1 MDRLAR
7 LLPLV
12 ALALAVP
19 AAAQNFPSRPLTLVC
34 PWPAGGSTDTHLRR
48 FAEISAR
55 YLGQP
60 LVVENRPGNGGM
72 IGALHVARNARPD
85 GYTLSQL
92 TIAAFRFPHLQKVD
106 WDPLRDFTYVIGI
119 SGYTFGVVVRADSPI
134 KSFGELIAWA
144 KANPGKLSYA
154 STGSGT
160 SPHLLMEELAAKQG
174 VELLHVPFKG
184 SADATQALLG
194 GHVMALSDSSGWG
207 RFVDSGQFRLL
218 VTFGETRT
226 RHWPQVPTAKDL
238 GMDMVY
244 NSPYGIV
251 GPRGMEPRVVKTLH
265 DAFKRTLDDPEHQK
279 VLDQLDQELWYRSS
293 EDYLKFAREDLQ
305 KERVV
310 IERLGLLAK

>member
-1 MDRLAR
+1 MSCLAR
-7 LLPLV
+7 LLPLF

-19 AAAQNFPSRPLTLVC
+19 AAAQGFPSRPLTLVC

-48 FAEISAR
+48 FAEISAK

-60 LVVENRPGNGGM
+60 VIVENRPGNGGM
-72 IGALHVARNARPD
+72 IGALHVARTAKPD

-92 TIAAFRFPHLQKVD
+92 TISAFRFPYLQKVD

-119 SGYTFGVVVRADSPI
+119 SGYTFGMVVRSDSPI
-134 KSFGELIAWA
+134 KSFPEMIDWA
-144 KANPGKLSYA
+144 KANPGKLAYA
-154 STGSGT
+154 STGTGT
-160 SPHLLMEELAAKQG
+160 SPHLLVEEMAAKQR

-194 GHVMALSDSSGWG
+194 GHVMALSDSTGWG
-207 RFVDSGQFRLL
+207 RFVDAGQFRLL
-218 VTFGETRT
+218 VTFGESRT
-226 RHWPQVPTAKDL
+226 KHWPTVPTAKDL

-279 VLDQLDQELWYRSS
+279 VLDQLDQELWYQSS
-293 EDYLKFAREDLQ
+293 DGYAKYAREQLK
-305 KERVV
+305 KEHAL